1 MLQAVLPITL
11 AEQVLENIP
20 RKTKWANHI
29 SDNPEELEILS
40 ERIDPAPGTHKVKY
54 SSGIDDIE
62 IIHTAHT
69 RKGFA
74 LGAVL
79 AAEFLKGKKG
89 IYSMKEVLGCK
100 TRLFINDKMK
110 FLVPIILFISMFSA
124 CKQKQEKDQVN
135 TLAPLDNLKTGNE
148 RFVSGHPVHPD
159 ETLDRIREL
168 KKGQNPFVVVVS
180 CSDSRLPPE
189 LIFDQ
194 GLGDV
199 FSIRTAGNVI
209 GDYELGSIEYAI
221 EHLHCKLIVVLG
233 HENCGAIQAYATSG
247 NEKHNDHIQTLVDY
261 IAAEE
266 EEKIIP
272 DSLRSNIDILVKA
285 NIAHAV
291 NLLRSST
298 PVLKPLVD
306 KNEIKIIG
314 AYYDLDSGNVLFDK

>member
-1 MLQAVLPITL
+1 L
-11 AEQVLENIP
+11 
-20 RKTKWANHI
+20 
-29 SDNPEELEILS
+29 
-40 ERIDPAPGTHKVKY
+40 
-54 SSGIDDIE
+54 
-62 IIHTAHT
+62 
-69 RKGFA
+69 
-74 LGAVL
+74 
-79 AAEFLKGKKG
+79 
-89 IYSMKEVLGCK
+89 
-100 TRLFINDKMK
+100 LF
-110 FLVPIILFISMFSA
+110 S
-124 CKQKQEKDQVN
+124 CKQNQEKDQV
-135 TLAPLDNLKTGNE
+135 TALTPLEKLKVGNE

-209 GDYELGSIEYAI
+209 GDYELGSIEYAV

-266 EEKIIP
+266 EEKIVL

-291 NLLRSST
+291 NLLSSST

-314 AYYDLDSGNVLFDK
+314 AYYDLDSGNVLFNK

>member
-1 MLQAVLPITL
+1 ML
-11 AEQVLENIP
+11 
-20 RKTKWANHI
+20 
-29 SDNPEELEILS
+29 
-40 ERIDPAPGTHKVKY
+40 
-54 SSGIDDIE
+54 
-62 IIHTAHT
+62 
-69 RKGFA
+69 
-74 LGAVL
+74 
-79 AAEFLKGKKG
+79 
-89 IYSMKEVLGCK
+89 
-100 TRLFINDKMK
+100 
-110 FLVPIILFISMFSA
+110 FS
-124 CKQKQEKDQVN
+124 CKQNQEKDQD
-135 TLAPLDNLKTGNE
+135 TALTPLDKLKVGNE

-209 GDYELGSIEYAI
+209 GDYELGSIEYAV

-266 EEKIIP
+266 EEKIVP

-285 NIAHAV
+285 NIAHGV
-291 NLLRSST
+291 NFLRSST
-298 PVLKPLVD
+298 PVLKSLVD
-306 KNEIKIIG
+306 RNEIKITG

>member
-1 MLQAVLPITL
+1 M
-11 AEQVLENIP
+11 
-20 RKTKWANHI
+20 
-29 SDNPEELEILS
+29 
-40 ERIDPAPGTHKVKY
+40 
-54 SSGIDDIE
+54 
-62 IIHTAHT
+62 
-69 RKGFA
+69 FA
-74 LGAVL
+74 
-79 AAEFLKGKKG
+79 
-89 IYSMKEVLGCK
+89 SC
-100 TRLFINDKMK
+100 R
-110 FLVPIILFISMFSA
+110 
-124 CKQKQEKDQVN
+124 QRQEKDQVN
-135 TLAPLDNLKTGNE
+135 ALAPLDKLKVGNE
-148 RFVSGHPVHPD
+148 RFVSGHPIHPD
-159 ETLDRIREL
+159 ETLNRIREL
-168 KKGQNPFVVVVS
+168 KKGQNPFVVIVS

-233 HENCGAIQAYATSG
+233 HENCGAVQAYATSD
-247 NEKHNDHIQTLVDY
+247 NEKHSDHIQSLVDY

-272 DSLRSNIDILVKA
+272 DDLRSDIDTLVKA
-285 NIAHAV
+285 NIVHAI

-298 PVLKPLVD
+298 PVLKPLLD

>member
-1 MLQAVLPITL
+1 
-11 AEQVLENIP
+11 
-20 RKTKWANHI
+20 
-29 SDNPEELEILS
+29 
-40 ERIDPAPGTHKVKY
+40 
-54 SSGIDDIE
+54 
-62 IIHTAHT
+62 
-69 RKGFA
+69 
-74 LGAVL
+74 
-79 AAEFLKGKKG
+79 
-89 IYSMKEVLGCK
+89 
-100 TRLFINDKMK
+100 MK
-110 FLVPIILFISMFSA
+110 FLISILFISLFFS
-124 CKQKQEKDQVN
+124 CNQKQEKDQD
-135 TLAPLDNLKTGNE
+135 TALTPLEKLKVGNE
-148 RFVSGHPVHPD
+148 KFVSGHPVHPD

-168 KKGQNPFVVVVS
+168 KKGQDPFVVVVS

-247 NEKHNDHIQTLVDY
+247 NEKHDDHIQTLVDY

-266 EEKIIP
+266 EEKNIP

-285 NIAHAV
+285 NIAHGV
-291 NLLRSST
+291 NFLRSST

>member
-1 MLQAVLPITL
+1 
-11 AEQVLENIP
+11 
-20 RKTKWANHI
+20 
-29 SDNPEELEILS
+29 
-40 ERIDPAPGTHKVKY
+40 
-54 SSGIDDIE
+54 
-62 IIHTAHT
+62 
-69 RKGFA
+69 
-74 LGAVL
+74 
-79 AAEFLKGKKG
+79 
-89 IYSMKEVLGCK
+89 
-100 TRLFINDKMK
+100 MK
-110 FLVPIILFISMFSA
+110 FLVPILFISLFFS
-124 CKQKQEKDQVN
+124 CKQNQKKDQV
-135 TLAPLDNLKTGNE
+135 TALAPLDKLKVGNE

-209 GDYELGSIEYAI
+209 GDYELGSIEYAV

-247 NEKHNDHIQTLVDY
+247 KEKHNDHIQTLVDY

-266 EEKIIP
+266 EEKNIS
-272 DSLRSNIDILVKA
+272 DSLRSNIDTLVKA
-285 NIAHAV
+285 NIVHAV
-291 NLLRSST
+291 NLLRAST

-314 AYYDLDSGNVLFDK
+314 AYYDLDSGNVLFNK

>member
-1 MLQAVLPITL
+1 
-11 AEQVLENIP
+11 
-20 RKTKWANHI
+20 
-29 SDNPEELEILS
+29 
-40 ERIDPAPGTHKVKY
+40 
-54 SSGIDDIE
+54 
-62 IIHTAHT
+62 
-69 RKGFA
+69 
-74 LGAVL
+74 
-79 AAEFLKGKKG
+79 
-89 IYSMKEVLGCK
+89 
-100 TRLFINDKMK
+100 MK
-110 FLVPIILFISMFSA
+110 FLVPIIFISLLFS
-124 CKQKQEKDQVN
+124 CKQNQEKDQV
-135 TLAPLDNLKTGNE
+135 TALTPLEKLKVGNE

-266 EEKIIP
+266 EEKIVP

-291 NLLRSST
+291 NLLSSST

-314 AYYDLDSGNVLFDK
+314 AYYDLDSGNVLFNK

>member
-1 MLQAVLPITL
+1 ML
-11 AEQVLENIP
+11 
-20 RKTKWANHI
+20 
-29 SDNPEELEILS
+29 
-40 ERIDPAPGTHKVKY
+40 
-54 SSGIDDIE
+54 
-62 IIHTAHT
+62 
-69 RKGFA
+69 
-74 LGAVL
+74 
-79 AAEFLKGKKG
+79 
-89 IYSMKEVLGCK
+89 
-100 TRLFINDKMK
+100 
-110 FLVPIILFISMFSA
+110 FS
-124 CKQKQEKDQVN
+124 CKQNQEKDQV
-135 TLAPLDNLKTGNE
+135 TALTPLEKLKVGNE

-209 GDYELGSIEYAI
+209 GDYELGSIEYAV

-266 EEKIIP
+266 EEKIVP

-291 NLLRSST
+291 NLLSSST

-314 AYYDLDSGNVLFDK
+314 AYYDLDSGNVLFNK

>member
-1 MLQAVLPITL
+1 
-11 AEQVLENIP
+11 
-20 RKTKWANHI
+20 
-29 SDNPEELEILS
+29 
-40 ERIDPAPGTHKVKY
+40 
-54 SSGIDDIE
+54 
-62 IIHTAHT
+62 
-69 RKGFA
+69 
-74 LGAVL
+74 
-79 AAEFLKGKKG
+79 
-89 IYSMKEVLGCK
+89 
-100 TRLFINDKMK
+100 MK
-110 FLVPIILFISMFSA
+110 FLIPILFISLFFS
-124 CKQKQEKDQVN
+124 CRQTQEKDQDN
-135 TLAPLDNLKTGNE
+135 TLAPLDKLKVGNE

-209 GDYELGSIEYAI
+209 GDYELGSIEYAV

-247 NEKHNDHIQTLVDY
+247 NEKHNDHIQSLVDY

-266 EEKIIP
+266 EEKNIP

-285 NIAHAV
+285 NIVHAV

-298 PVLKPLVD
+298 PVLKSLLD